1 MPLES
6 FVWIGFAAFF
16 VASLTAGLRLVVLW
30 WRTRELPE
38 LLIGIGVL
46 GIGPVG
52 YGLMT
57 MAQLSRA
64 GHPELARWILAGAL
78 LAVCTGGFAKY
89 VFNWR
94 VYHPRQPLVRWIVWA
109 AGLLLVSCYMTE
121 LFTSGFRNQP
131 AQSAVN
137 VARST
142 LLIGCLLWGSA
153 EALVY
158 WRKMRRRLRLGL
170 ADPVVT
176 NRFFLWGLGA
186 GAAGM
191 GTAVGIIAQL
201 VTGLPP
207 LQMPWITLS
216 SSLHGL
222 TAAVA
227 LWLAFVPN
235 QAYLKF
241 IEARVRRRADA

>member
-6 FVWIGFAAFF
+6 FVWVGFAAFF
-16 VASLTAGLRLVVLW
+16 VASLTAGLRLVMLW
-30 WRTRELPE
+30 WRTRRLPE

-52 YGLMT
+52 YGFMT
-57 MAQLSRA
+57 MAQLSRT
-64 GHPELARWILAGAL
+64 GHPELSRWLLGVAV
-78 LAVCTGGFAKY
+78 LAVCTGAFAKY

-94 VYHPRQPLVRWIVWA
+94 VYHPRQALVRWIVWTS
-109 AGLLLVSCYMTE
+109 GLLLAGCYATE
-121 LFTSGFRNQP
+121 LFTSGFQNQY
-131 AQSAVN
+131 AQSLGNLGRTA
-137 VARST
+137 

-186 GAAGM
+186 GAAGV
-191 GTAVGIIAQL
+191 GTAVGMVAQI
-201 VTGLPP
+201 VTGLPAA
-207 LQMPWITLS
+207 QMPWLILS

-235 QAYLKF
+235 QAYLQF
-241 IEARVRRRADA
+241 IEARARERAGA

>member
-1 MPLES
+1 VPLES
-6 FVWIGFAAFF
+6 FAWIGFAAFF
-16 VASLTAGLRLVVLW
+16 VASLTAGMRLVMLW
-30 WRTRELPE
+30 RRTGQLPE

-52 YGLMT
+52 FGLTT

-64 GHPELARWILAGAL
+64 GHPELARWILALAL
-78 LAVCTGGFAKY
+78 LAVCTGSFAKY

-94 VYHPRQPLVRWIVWA
+94 VYHPRRVLVRRIVWTAGVLLASFYA
-109 AGLLLVSCYMTE
+109 AE
-121 LFTSGFRNQP
+121 IFTSGFRHEY
-131 AQSAVN
+131 AQSPAN
-137 VARST
+137 LGRAT
-142 LLIGCLLWGSA
+142 LTIGCLLWGSG
-153 EALVY
+153 EALLY

-186 GAAGM
+186 GAAGL
-191 GTAVGIIAQL
+191 GTAIGTGAQL
-201 VTGLPP
+201 VTGLAPA
-207 LQMPWITLS
+207 QMPWITLS
-216 SSLHGL
+216 SSIHGL

-235 QAYLKF
+235 RAYLRF
-241 IEARVRRRADA
+241 IEARARRRAEA

>member
-1 MPLES
+1 MES

-16 VASLTAGLRLVVLW
+16 VASLSVGVRLIRLW

-38 LLIGIGVL
+38 LLIGTGVL

-52 YGLMT
+52 FGLST
-57 MAQLSRA
+57 IA
-64 GHPELARWILAGAL
+64 ELARPGSPQLARWLFGVAL
-78 LAVCTGGFAKY
+78 LAIASGAFAKY

-94 VYHPRQPLVRWIVWA
+94 VYHPDSAALRRFVWTAGALLA
-109 AGLLLVSCYMTE
+109 ACYVSEFFTTGFQRPYQQNLAYFTRSGLQV
-121 LFTSGFRNQP
+121 
-131 AQSAVN
+131 
-137 VARST
+137 
-142 LLIGCLLWGSA
+142 GCLLWGSA

-158 WRKMRRRLRLGL
+158 WRKMRRRLQLGI

-186 GAAGM
+186 GAAGV
-191 GTAVGIIAQL
+191 GSAVGIVAQI

-207 LQMPWITLS
+207 LEISWVTLS

-227 LWLAFVPN
+227 MWLAFLPTP
-235 QAYLKF
+235 AYLRF
-241 IEARVRRRADA
+241 VESRARRIGAV